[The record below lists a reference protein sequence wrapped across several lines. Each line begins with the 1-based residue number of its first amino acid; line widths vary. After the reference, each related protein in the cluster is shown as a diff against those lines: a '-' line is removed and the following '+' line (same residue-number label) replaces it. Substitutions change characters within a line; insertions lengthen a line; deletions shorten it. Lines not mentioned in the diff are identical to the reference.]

1 MHVRIRIRFC
11 TRTHRRLH
19 EHSYESLHKSVE
31 LTAEFQFD
39 EAREAVEDA
48 RECLKKL
55 EGEVAQRF
63 DEVERALEHVNAAEE
78 AFFYEK
84 LVGQLAEVS

>member
-1 MHVRIRIRFC
+1 MRTRTRFC
-11 TRTHRRLH
+11 TLTHRMLR
-19 EHSYESLHKSVE
+19 EHAYESLHKSVE

-55 EGEVAQRF
+55 EGEVVQRF
-63 DEVERALEHVNAAEE
+63 DELERALEHVNAAEE

-84 LVGQLAEVS
+84 LAGQLAEVS